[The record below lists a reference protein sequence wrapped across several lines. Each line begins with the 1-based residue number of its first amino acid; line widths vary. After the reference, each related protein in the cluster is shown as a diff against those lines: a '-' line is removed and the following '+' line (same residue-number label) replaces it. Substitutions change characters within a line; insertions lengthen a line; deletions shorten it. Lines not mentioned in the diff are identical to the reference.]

1 MINVLI
7 YTYSVINLLQQC
19 SFFIKKK
26 LALRNSQTALF
37 PLELLISFKLKESRS
52 LPPAQ
57 KIHWIKVC
65 MKLSFGTKLANRTFS
80 NSRIRVI
87 IYGWN
92 LSKFFRKLIS
102 NLDKVH
108 PTSQESSEK
117 WQASYKAFRRFTET
131 FTSLFLYHFYLRW
144 SLGKLYSDFWK
155 IILKV

>member
-57 KIHWIKVC
+57 KN
-65 MKLSFGTKLANRTFS
+65 T
-80 NSRIRVI
+80 
-87 IYGWN
+87 
-92 LSKFFRKLIS
+92 
-102 NLDKVH
+102 LD
-108 PTSQESSEK
+108 Q
-117 WQASYKAFRRFTET
+117 
-131 FTSLFLYHFYLRW
+131 SLYEAIVWY
-144 SLGKLYSDFWK
+144 
-155 IILKV
+155 